1 MQEYLVAEK
10 LDSTDDDGQPARA
23 SGSKKTRKRVKRR
36 PRKVKKAKLTHDAP
50 SLSDDQNID
59 ADYMGS
65 DSEASEG
72 LESTDEDEGPME
84 ITNEEV
90 WIYI

>member
-1 MQEYLVAEK
+1 
-10 LDSTDDDGQPARA
+10 
-23 SGSKKTRKRVKRR
+23 
-36 PRKVKKAKLTHDAP
+36 VKKAKLTHDAP

-90 WIYI
+90 